1 MTQNELNYIIDALA
15 EKNNRIISDI
25 VRLDTF
31 KKNALAEKT
40 EETKKTKKEKS
51 K

>member
-1 MTQNELNYIIDALA
+1 LTQNELNYIIDALA
-15 EKNNRIISDI
+15 EKNNRIISGI
-25 VRLDTF
+25 VELDTF

-51 K
+51 E